1 MQLSIVIPTYNEEQ
15 NVGLLYQELRSVLD
29 QLGIGY
35 ELIFVDDGSRDGTLR
50 HLLSL
55 KAREKGK
62 KKLRVVQLRRNF
74 GQTAAI
80 MAGVKEAKG
89 NIIITLDADLQN
101 DPADIP
107 RLLQK
112 MEEGQYDVVSGWR
125 YQRQDPLMKRFLS
138 RIAYLLRVALSGE
151 RTHDSGCT
159 LKAYRK
165 ECFDDLELYG
175 EMHRFIPALLKWK
188 GFRIGELKVQHRQRR
203 FGTTKYTVKRVF
215 KGFLDLLV
223 VAFWQKYSARPIH
236 LFGFLGFLL
245 GLFGIICGIIA
256 VYLKIAENQDL
267 SETFLPT
274 LSILSVILGVQFL
287 LSGILADIAIKTY
300 YKQSSKNYA
309 VKRVY

>member
-1 MQLSIVIPTYNEEQ
+1 MLTCKMI
-15 NVGLLYQELRSVLD
+15 LL
-29 QLGIGY
+29 
-35 ELIFVDDGSRDGTLR
+35 
-50 HLLSL
+50 
-55 KAREKGK
+55 
-62 KKLRVVQLRRNF
+62 
-74 GQTAAI
+74 
-80 MAGVKEAKG
+80 
-89 NIIITLDADLQN
+89 
-101 DPADIP
+101 
-107 RLLQK
+107 
-112 MEEGQYDVVSGWR
+112 
-125 YQRQDPLMKRFLS
+125 
-138 RIAYLLRVALSGE
+138 
-151 RTHDSGCT
+151 T

-165 ECFDDLELYG
+165 ECFHDLELYG